1 MNNSLEILNLFL
13 SKKDTITLFWKYE
26 QGWQVINANTDCIDE
41 KYYESGIQALEPLIV
56 KQEISKFKRFIKM
69 IKSNLMGENKTPNNK
84 DVLEQIF
91 TFNVNNSNTY
101 YKITCNFNYVENVA
115 DTVLTTITKLSTE
128 DSYRYT
134 LSQTITN
141 DKNPDSFNIEVQN
154 LFNANPDKTFAIIQF
169 DIEGFKNIN
178 SQYGEQFGDE
188 LLKYIID
195 NLKIICNDE
204 QLYTR
209 LTADVFMIV
218 TTYETKQDILDLIEE
233 IRKNL
238 LNYKY
243 KHYRLVFGIN
253 YITDKS
259 KILRFYG
266 DGAAIARQSI
276 KGDILKYYAFY
287 DFDNMSNDEDEIW
300 ILSHMER
307 ALKNKEFQMYLQPK
321 FNVITNKVVGAEAL
335 VRWVHPT
342 KGVIPPIKF
351 ISLFE
356 KNGFIIKLDWY
367 IWEEACKCLSKWR
380 DENKP
385 IIPISVNVSRKNMI
399 DDSYIEYLDLLIK
412 KYKLEK
418 SYLELEI
425 TETIDDKTIN
435 RSIDLLKE
443 QGYTLLM
450 DDFGSGYS
458 SLNMLKDTK
467 FDVIKIDRMFL
478 NNFTESDRGQ
488 QIIKS
493 TISMSH
499 SIGLDIIAE
508 GVETQE
514 QVQFLSEC
522 GCDTVQGF
530 YYAKPMTVSE
540 FNEKYN
546 K

>member
-1 MNNSLEILNLFL
+1 MNNQLEILNLFL

-26 QGWQVINANTDCIDE
+26 QGWQVINANTDSIDE
-41 KYYESGIQALEPLIV
+41 KYYENGIQSLEPIIA
-56 KQEISKFKRFIKM
+56 KQDVSKFKRFIKM

-84 DVLEQIF
+84 DILEQVF
-91 TFNVNNSNTY
+91 MFNINNINTY
-101 YKITCNFNYVENVA
+101 YKISCNFNYVEDMA

-128 DSYRYT
+128 DSYRYL

-141 DKNPDSFNIEVQN
+141 DKNPNSFNIEVQN
-154 LFNANPDKTFAIIQF
+154 LFKANPNKNFAIIQF

-321 FNVITNKVVGAEAL
+321 FNVTTNKVVGAEAL

-356 KNGFIIKLDWY
+356 KNGFIIKLDWF
-367 IWEEACKCLSKWR
+367 IWEEACKCLAKWR
-380 DENKP
+380 DENKS
-385 IIPISVNVSRKNMI
+385 IIPISVNVSRKNMA

-412 KYKLEK
+412 KYKLDK

-425 TETIDDKTIN
+425 TETINDKTIN
-435 RSIDLLKE
+435 RSIDILKE

-467 FDVIKIDRMFL
+467 FDVIKMDRMFL
-478 NNFTESDRGQ
+478 TNFTESDRGQ

-514 QVQFLSEC
+514 QLEFLSEC
-522 GCDTVQGF
+522 GCNTVQGF
-530 YYAKPMTVSE
+530 YYAKPMTVLE

>member
-540 FNEKYN
+540 LNEKYN

>member
-1 MNNSLEILNLFL
+1 MNNQLEILNLFL

-26 QGWQVINANTDCIDE
+26 QGWQVINANTDSIDE
-41 KYYESGIQALEPLIV
+41 KYYENGIQSLEPIIA
-56 KQEISKFKRFIKM
+56 KQDVSKFKRFIKM

-84 DVLEQIF
+84 DILEQVF
-91 TFNVNNSNTY
+91 MFNINNINTY
-101 YKITCNFNYVENVA
+101 YKISCNFNYVEDMA

-128 DSYRYT
+128 DSYRYL

-141 DKNPDSFNIEVQN
+141 DKNPNSFNIEVQN
-154 LFNANPDKTFAIIQF
+154 LFKANPNKNFAIIQF

-178 SQYGEQFGDE
+178 LQYGEQFGDE

-218 TTYETKQDILDLIEE
+218 TTYETEQDILDLIEE
-233 IRKNL
+233 IRKTL

-243 KHYRLVFGIN
+243 KHYRIIFGIN
-253 YITDKS
+253 YVLDKS
-259 KILRFYG
+259 KNLRYYG
-266 DGAAIARQSI
+266 DGAAVARQSI

-287 DFDNMSNDEDEIW
+287 DYNNMSNDEDEIW
-300 ILSHMER
+300 ILSHMEK

-321 FNVITNKVVGAEAL
+321 FNVATNKVVGAEAL
-335 VRWVHPT
+335 VRWVHPS
-342 KGVIPPIKF
+342 KGIIPPIKF

-356 KNGFIIKLDWY
+356 KNGFIIKLDWF
-367 IWEEACKCLSKWR
+367 IWEEACKCLAKWR
-380 DENKP
+380 DENKS
-385 IIPISVNVSRKNMI
+385 IIPISVNVSRKNMA

-412 KYKLEK
+412 KYKLDK

-425 TETIDDKTIN
+425 TETINDKTIN
-435 RSIDLLKE
+435 RSIDILKA

-467 FDVIKIDRMFL
+467 FDVIKMDRMFL

-514 QVQFLSEC
+514 QLEFLSEC
-522 GCDTVQGF
+522 GCNTVQGF
-530 YYAKPMTVSE
+530 YYAKPMTVLE

>member
-1 MNNSLEILNLFL
+1 MNNQLEILNLFL

-26 QGWQVINANTDCIDE
+26 QGWQVINANTDSIDE
-41 KYYESGIQALEPLIV
+41 KYYENGIQSLEPIIA
-56 KQEISKFKRFIKM
+56 KQDVSKFKRFIKM

-84 DVLEQIF
+84 DILEQVF
-91 TFNVNNSNTY
+91 MFNINTVNTY
-101 YKITCNFNYVENVA
+101 YKISCNFNYVEDMA
-115 DTVLTTITKLSTE
+115 DTVLTTITKLNAE
-128 DSYRYT
+128 DSYRYL

-154 LFNANPDKTFAIIQF
+154 LFKANPNKDFAIIQF

-178 SQYGEQFGDE
+178 LQYGEQFGDE

-218 TTYETKQDILDLIEE
+218 TTYETEQDILDLIEE

-321 FNVITNKVVGAEAL
+321 FNVTTNIVVGAEAL

-425 TETIDDKTIN
+425 TETINDKTIN